1 MERGR
6 QDDASPCQRCAAS
19 SYRINM
25 SLAMPWSS
33 GVVRTTKYT
42 PLDKGRFLRSV
53 RLMGT
58 NWVPMAKGPGIVWLL
73 INR

>member
-1 MERGR
+1 
-6 QDDASPCQRCAAS
+6 
-19 SYRINM
+19 
-25 SLAMPWSS
+25 MPWSS